1 MDDDFDDFGDIDE
14 SALAMTLEQEEL
26 ESNLANRHIVHGNNS
41 NVYNRNSFAGQ
52 SMSAPRN
59 PFQQVNG
66 LPFGGNRSP
75 AAPTNSITTTSHP
88 PSTPAGLSTGLSVGK
103 GVITAE
109 DYEDFGD
116 WTEGELASAFDD
128 DKFAL
133 PQGSATSSGSSLN
146 QQQPQPPRNHT
157 TWRNRSENV
166 RVANL
171 NPFQAQQRPQQQ
183 ETQPAKLFPI
193 FGGAKKQQTLPF
205 VSSSGNNIQTSLQ
218 RTSPATLNENRNII
232 QRQGSF
238 AQPLSN
244 SATALSGTLS
254 SSSTTSSGTLNKM
267 GSNLSTRSDIENTAF
282 NPSSWRPP
290 TSAASAPEPL
300 THHTIDYEAI
310 KTWQYPIN
318 YPKRDYQFN
327 IIRHALF
334 TNTLV
339 SLPTGLGKTFI
350 AAVVML
356 NYFRWF
362 PKSKIIFMA
371 PTKPLVNQQIEACFN
386 ICGIPQDATAEMT
399 GATQAEARR
408 AQWRE
413 KRLFFC
419 TPHIVKNDIS
429 SGICPAEDIVC
440 LVIDE
445 AHKASGNYAFATVIR
460 ALHPLNTSVRVLA
473 LSATPGTELNKVQ
486 QLVQTLKVARIEA
499 RTEDSLDLNKYMFK
513 REVKEV
519 VVPCGPEI
527 AQISQRFLKLIQPFV
542 DKLAQT
548 GVIEVGTRA
557 ESLSRYGLTTRLKGF
572 MHNNHMASA
581 RKSAIY
587 SGVRIVGGLV
597 AAYDSLMVQGIK
609 LFFSTME
616 PPESTGTLNTS
627 RPTIGSGAP
636 GSGSWSGP
644 SGRGGWGE
652 QRGRGGRGRG
662 GGRGS
667 KRKTQ
672 GRGSDDDEGG
682 SEYGE
687 VEEDKPTASIQAV
700 QHLPEFGRLM
710 NDIRVKMRH
719 SDFVTHPK
727 VTRLEQVIVQHFVD
741 HQEEAKD
748 MMRAKRYAREG
759 SPTPS
764 QSNDTGA
771 NGLDDLDEAPQTRV
785 IVFANLRE
793 VVVEI
798 ARVLE
803 RHRPLIKV
811 QNFVGQA
818 AANGKKGISQKDQKK
833 VLADFH
839 KGDHN
844 VLVATSIGEE
854 GLDIGDVDLIVC
866 YDVQSSPTRMI
877 QRMGRTGRKRKG
889 RIVLLMADGRET
901 NKYKEAVT
909 RYKRVQNAI
918 ARGQITMFPFPPR
931 ILPPDA
937 SPACDLVHIDI
948 PDYINPDSKKKSG
961 KTQSKKSLGAGSAL
975 RAGYLDAE
983 EEVRFQKQYW
993 LPRRTIRKITLE
1005 SSLARQRQKRLHGP
1019 GVNIDADT
1027 TSIVGHSD
1035 TTSGYLEIIDRISTH
1050 KDARRESTELDSYSK
1065 RMLEL
1070 LDLSPPPSDQPMFS
1084 SLKRSILQKEARTIG
1099 NAQSRSKTGTRA
1111 SKSNSEYDSD
1121 NYRVESGRYHHGS
1134 LDDSDLDQIHSGLAG
1149 MKDPKRRYQHDKDSY
1164 ASLSEDPGDDN
1175 ADLPTGPVPRPK
1187 AKRAKKGDSTSGT
1200 LDAMFRQGIAASRK
1214 DTGGIDAD
1222 KAARSVTKELPSISD
1237 DDVDM
1242 EIMGGLGT
1250 IFKLDISPIR
1260 LRRRVISEDE
1270 ASDAG
1275 APSPAINESVFDYDF
1290 PMDDDWGLHDGDWDA
1305 PAGVDTHGDH
1315 YSLKGGFD
1323 FSDSRR
1329 RCVAQNWYTSDRSD
1343 EESDDPEGNRERLD
1357 ESNVEDEPMLMVLPP
1372 VPPSGRRY

>member
-26 ESNLANRHIVHGNNS
+26 ESNLAHQHISHEINS
-41 NVYNRNSFAGQ
+41 NVYNKNSFAGQ

-59 PFQQVNG
+59 PFHQANG
-66 LPFGGNRSP
+66 VPFGGNKGAS
-75 AAPTNSITTTSHP
+75 AATNSNTTTFHP
-88 PSTPAGLSTGLSVGK
+88 PSTPAGPSAGVSIGK

-116 WTEGELASAFDD
+116 WAEGDLALAFDD
-128 DKFAL
+128 DEFAL
-133 PQGSATSSGSSLN
+133 PQGSATSSRSSLN
-146 QQQPQPPRNHT
+146 LQHSQPPQNGT
-157 TWRNRSENV
+157 TWPNMNGNSRA
-166 RVANL
+166 ANSS
-171 NPFQAQQRPQQQ
+171 PFQAQQRQ
-183 ETQPAKLFPI
+183 ETQFYRAYREQESNTEARI
-193 FGGAKKQQTLPF
+193 RRSATKQLCNGT
-205 VSSSGNNIQTSLQ
+205 VT
-218 RTSPATLNENRNII
+218 NII
-232 QRQGSF
+232 VLEYNIIRHAQQGG
-238 AQPLSN
+238 Q
-244 SATALSGTLS
+244 
-254 SSSTTSSGTLNKM
+254 
-267 GSNLSTRSDIENTAF
+267 
-282 NPSSWRPP
+282 PP

-386 ICGIPQDATAEMT
+386 ICGIPQDVTAEMT
-399 GATQAEARR
+399 GTTQAEARR

-473 LSATPGTELNKVQ
+473 LSATPGSELNKVQ

-499 RTEDSLDLNKYMFK
+499 RTEDSFDLNKYMFR

-519 VVPCGPEI
+519 TVPCGPEI
-527 AQISQRFLKLIQPFV
+527 AQIGQRFLKLIQPFV
-542 DKLAQT
+542 EKLKQT
-548 GVIEVGTRA
+548 GIIKSDVST
-557 ESLSRYGLTTRLKGF
+557 ESLSRHGLTMKLQAF
-572 MHNNHMASA
+572 MQTNNPSYA
-581 RKSAIY
+581 RRSMIY
-587 SGVRIVGGLV
+587 SQTKIVGGLV

-616 PPESTGTLNTS
+616 PPESTGMSNAS

-652 QRGRGGRGRG
+652 RGGRGGRGRG
-662 GGRGS
+662 GGRGN
-667 KRKTQ
+667 KRKAQ

-682 SEYGE
+682 GEYGD

-710 NDIRVKMRH
+710 NDIRV
-719 SDFVTHPK
+719 
-727 VTRLEQVIVQHFVD
+727 TRLEQVIVQHFVD

-748 MMRAKRYAREG
+748 LMRAKRYAREG
-759 SPTPS
+759 SLAFS
-764 QSNDTGA
+764 QSNDSGG
-771 NGLDDLDEAPQTRV
+771 NGQGDLDEVPQTRV

-793 VVVEI
+793 MVVEI

-811 QNFVGQA
+811 QSFVGQA

-833 VLADFH
+833 ASTSGKFAVLSDFH

-854 GLDIGDVDLIVC
+854 GLDVGDVDLIVC

-889 RIVLLMADGRET
+889 KIVLLMADGRET
-901 NKYKEAVT
+901 KKYKDAVT
-909 RYKRVQNAI
+909 RYKGIQNAI
-918 ARGQITMFPFPPR
+918 TRGQITLYPFPPR

-937 SPACDLVHIDI
+937 SPTCDLVHIDI
-948 PDYINPDSKKKSG
+948 PEYINPESKKKSG
-961 KTQSKKSLGAGSAL
+961 KAQSKEKGLGAGSTS
-975 RAGYLDAE
+975 RAGYLDPE
-983 EEVRFQKQYW
+983 EEDRFQKQYW
-993 LPRRTIRKITLE
+993 LPRRNIRKITLE
-1005 SSLARQRQKRLHGP
+1005 SSLARQKRKRPHGQSP
-1019 GVNIDADT
+1019 NIDADT
-1027 TSIVGHSD
+1027 TSIVEHSA
-1035 TTSGYLEIIDRISTH
+1035 TTLSYLEIMDRMSAR
-1050 KDARRESTELDSYSK
+1050 KDSSSSDHRETTELDSYSK

-1084 SLKRSILQKEARTIG
+1084 SMKRSMMQKEAKILG
-1099 NAQSRSKTGTRA
+1099 NAQPRSKADTRG
-1111 SKSNSEYDSD
+1111 SKYNSECDSD
-1121 NYRVESGRYHHGS
+1121 NHRDESSLYRRHGS
-1134 LDDSDLDQIHSGLAG
+1134 LDDSDLDQIHNEFSAS
-1149 MKDPKRRYQHDKDSY
+1149 KTPKRRYQHGKDSY
-1164 ASLSEDPGDDN
+1164 ASLSEARSEDN
-1175 ADLPTGPVPRPK
+1175 ADLPTRPTPGPK
-1187 AKRAKKGDSTSGT
+1187 AKRAKKGDSTLGP
-1200 LDAMFRQGIAASRK
+1200 LDAMFQQGRAASRK
-1214 DTGGIDAD
+1214 DTGGTDANN
-1222 KAARSVTKELPSISD
+1222 AGHSATKELPSISD
-1237 DDVDM
+1237 DDVDI
-1242 EIMGGLGT
+1242 EIMGGLGGM
-1250 IFKLDISPIR
+1250 FKLDRSPIR
-1260 LRRRVISEDE
+1260 TRRRVISEDE
-1270 ASDAG
+1270 TSDAG
-1275 APSPAINESVFDYDF
+1275 AQSPAFDESAFDYDF

-1305 PAGVDTHGDH
+1305 PAGVDTHDDH
-1315 YSLKGGFD
+1315 DSLKGGFD
-1323 FSDSRR
+1323 FGESRR
-1329 RCVAQNWYTSDRSD
+1329 REVPQNWYTSDRSD
-1343 EESDDPEGNRERLD
+1343 DEPDEPEDSGDRLD
-1357 ESNVEDEPMLMVLPP
+1357 ENAVEDEPILMVLPP
-1372 VPPSGRRY
+1372 VPPPVRWYKAAA

>member
-26 ESNLANRHIVHGNNS
+26 ESNLAHQHISHEINS
-41 NVYNRNSFAGQ
+41 NVYNKNSFAGQ
-52 SMSAPRN
+52 SMSTPRN
-59 PFQQVNG
+59 PFQQANG
-66 LPFGGNRSP
+66 VPFGGNRG
-75 AAPTNSITTTSHP
+75 APVTTNSNTTTFHP
-88 PSTPAGLSTGLSVGK
+88 PSTPAGPSAGVFISK

-116 WTEGELASAFDD
+116 WAEGDLALAFDD
-128 DKFAL
+128 DEFAL
-133 PQGSATSSGSSLN
+133 PQGPATSSRSNLN
-146 QQQPQPPRNHT
+146 LQQSQPPQNGT
-157 TWRNRSENV
+157 TWPNMN
-166 RVANL
+166 
-171 NPFQAQQRPQQQ
+171 
-183 ETQPAKLFPI
+183 
-193 FGGAKKQQTLPF
+193 
-205 VSSSGNNIQTSLQ
+205 GNSRAARIL
-218 RTSPATLNENRNII
+218 R
-232 QRQGSF
+232 
-238 AQPLSN
+238 
-244 SATALSGTLS
+244 SATKQLCNGNVT
-254 SSSTTSSGTLNKM
+254 
-267 GSNLSTRSDIENTAF
+267 NTVVLE
-282 NPSSWRPP
+282 PP

-386 ICGIPQDATAEMT
+386 ICGIPQDVTAEMT
-399 GATQAEARR
+399 GTTQAEARR

-473 LSATPGTELNKVQ
+473 LSATPGSELNKVQ

-499 RTEDSLDLNKYMFK
+499 RTEDSFDLNKYMFR

-519 VVPCGPEI
+519 IVPCGPEI
-527 AQISQRFLKLIQPFV
+527 AQIGQRFLKLIQPFV
-542 DKLAQT
+542 EKLKQT
-548 GVIEVGTRA
+548 GIIKSDVST
-557 ESLSRYGLTTRLKGF
+557 ESLSRHGLTMKLQAF
-572 MHNNHMASA
+572 MQTNNPSYA
-581 RKSAIY
+581 RRSMIY
-587 SGVRIVGGLV
+587 SQTKIVGGLV

-616 PPESTGTLNTS
+616 PPESTGMSNAS
-627 RPTIGSGAP
+627 KPTIGSGAP
-636 GSGSWSGP
+636 GSGSWSGS

-652 QRGRGGRGRG
+652 RGVRGGRGRG
-662 GGRGS
+662 GGRGN
-667 KRKTQ
+667 KRKAQ

-682 SEYGE
+682 GEYGD

-748 MMRAKRYAREG
+748 LMRAKRYAREG
-759 SPTPS
+759 SLAFS
-764 QSNDTGA
+764 QSNDSGG
-771 NGLDDLDEAPQTRV
+771 NGQGDLDEVPQTRV

-793 VVVEI
+793 MVVEI

-811 QNFVGQA
+811 L
-818 AANGKKGISQKDQKK
+818 S
-833 VLADFH
+833 DFH

-889 RIVLLMADGRET
+889 KIVLLMADGRET
-901 NKYKEAVT
+901 KK
-909 RYKRVQNAI
+909 
-918 ARGQITMFPFPPR
+918 

-937 SPACDLVHIDI
+937 SPTCDLVHIDI
-948 PDYINPDSKKKSG
+948 PEYINPEFKKKSG
-961 KTQSKKSLGAGSAL
+961 KAQSKEKGLGAGSTS
-975 RAGYLDAE
+975 RAGYLDPE
-983 EEVRFQKQYW
+983 EEDRFQKQYW
-993 LPRRTIRKITLE
+993 LPRRNIRKITLE
-1005 SSLARQRQKRLHGP
+1005 SSLARQKRKQPHGQSP
-1019 GVNIDADT
+1019 NIDADT
-1027 TSIVGHSD
+1027 TSIVEHSA
-1035 TTSGYLEIIDRISTH
+1035 TTLSYLEIMNRMS
-1050 KDARRESTELDSYSK
+1050 ARDSSSSNYRETTELDSYSK

-1070 LDLSPPPSDQPMFS
+1070 LDLSPPPSDQLMFS
-1084 SLKRSILQKEARTIG
+1084 SMKRSMLQKEVKILG
-1099 NAQSRSKTGTRA
+1099 NAQPRSKADTRG
-1111 SKSNSEYDSD
+1111 SKYNSEHDSD
-1121 NYRVESGRYHHGS
+1121 NHRYESGRYRRHGS
-1134 LDDSDLDQIHSGLAG
+1134 LDDSDLDQIHNEFSVS
-1149 MKDPKRRYQHDKDSY
+1149 KTPKRRYQHGKDIC
-1164 ASLSEDPGDDN
+1164 ASLSEIRSEDN
-1175 ADLPTGPVPRPK
+1175 ADLPTRPTPRPK
-1187 AKRAKKGDSTSGT
+1187 AKRAKNGSSTLGP
-1200 LDAMFRQGIAASRK
+1200 LDAMFQQGRAASRQ
-1214 DTGGIDAD
+1214 DTGGTDANN
-1222 KAARSVTKELPSISD
+1222 AGHSATKELPSISD
-1237 DDVDM
+1237 DDVDI
-1242 EIMGGLGT
+1242 EIMGGLGGM
-1250 IFKLDISPIR
+1250 FKLDRSPIR
-1260 LRRRVISEDE
+1260 TRLRVISEDE
-1270 ASDAG
+1270 TSDAG
-1275 APSPAINESVFDYDF
+1275 ARSPAFDESAFDYDF
-1290 PMDDDWGLHDGDWDA
+1290 PMDDDRGLHDGDWDA
-1305 PAGVDTHGDH
+1305 PAGIDTHDDH
-1315 YSLKGGFD
+1315 DSLKGGFD
-1323 FSDSRR
+1323 FGESRR
-1329 RCVAQNWYTSDRSD
+1329 REVSQNWYTTDRSD
-1343 EESDDPEGNRERLD
+1343 DESDEPEDSGNRLD
-1357 ESNVEDEPMLMVLPP
+1357 ENAVEDEPMLMVLPP
-1372 VPPSGRRY
+1372 VPPPGRWYKGAA

>member
-1 MDDDFDDFGDIDE
+1 MDDDFDDFGDLDE

-26 ESNLANRHIVHGNNS
+26 ESNLANQHISHGIS
-41 NVYNRNSFAGQ
+41 RNVYSKNSFAGQ
-52 SMSAPRN
+52 FMSAPRN
-59 PFQQVNG
+59 PYQQANG
-66 LPFGGNRSP
+66 VPFGGNKVP
-75 AAPTNSITTTSHP
+75 PVATNSNTTTFHP
-88 PSTPAGLSTGLSVGK
+88 PSTPAGPSTGVPIGT

-116 WTEGELASAFDD
+116 WAEGDLALAFDD
-128 DKFAL
+128 EFAL
-133 PQGSATSSGSSLN
+133 PQGSAASSGSSLN
-146 QQQPQPPRNHT
+146 QQQSQPPQ
-157 TWRNRSENV
+157 NRTAWPNMKGNC
-166 RVANL
+166 RAANSS
-171 NPFQAQQRPQQQ
+171 PFQAQQRPQQQ
-183 ETQPAKLFPI
+183 ENQSAKLFPI
-193 FGGAKKQQTLPF
+193 FSGAKKQQTLPF
-205 VSSSGNNIQTSLQ
+205 VSNNGTNNPIPLQ
-218 RTSPATLNENRNII
+218 RTGSATLSKNRNPI

-238 AQPLSN
+238 AQPPNN
-244 SATALSGTLS
+244 SATALSRELS
-254 SSSTTSSGTLNKM
+254 SSGTTSSGTLNRVS
-267 GSNLSTRSDIENTAF
+267 SNLSTRSDSGDTAF
-282 NPSSWRPP
+282 NSNAWRPP
-290 TSAASAPEPL
+290 TSAASGPEPL

-310 KTWQYPIN
+310 KSWQYPIN

-386 ICGIPQDATAEMT
+386 ICGIPQDVTAEMT
-399 GATQAEARR
+399 GTTQAEARR

-473 LSATPGTELNKVQ
+473 LSATPGSELNKVQ

-499 RTEDSLDLNKYMFK
+499 RTEDSFDLNKYMFR

-519 VVPCGPEI
+519 TVPCGPEI
-527 AQISQRFLKLIQPFV
+527 AQIGQRFLKLIQPFV
-542 DKLAQT
+542 EKLKQT
-548 GVIEVGTRA
+548 GIIKSDVST
-557 ESLSRYGLTTRLKGF
+557 ESLSRHGLTMKLQAF
-572 MHNNHMASA
+572 MQTNNPSYA
-581 RKSAIY
+581 RRSVMY
-587 SGVRIVGGLV
+587 SQTKIVGGLV

-616 PPESTGTLNTS
+616 PPESTGMSSTS
-627 RPTIGSGAP
+627 RPTVGSGAP

-652 QRGRGGRGRG
+652 RGGRGGRGRGRG
-662 GGRGS
+662 GGRGN
-667 KRKTQ
+667 KRKAQ

-682 SEYGE
+682 GEYGD

-700 QHLPEFGRLM
+700 QHLPEFRRLM

-748 MMRAKRYAREG
+748 LMRAKRYAREG
-759 SPTPS
+759 SSACS
-764 QSNDTGA
+764 QSNESGA
-771 NGLDDLDEAPQTRV
+771 NDQGDLDEVLQTRV

-793 VVVEI
+793 MVVEI

-811 QNFVGQA
+811 L
-818 AANGKKGISQKDQKK
+818 S
-833 VLADFH
+833 DFH

-889 RIVLLMADGRET
+889 KIVLLMADGRET
-901 NKYKEAVT
+901 KKYKDAVT
-909 RYKRVQNAI
+909 RYKGIQNAI
-918 ARGQITMFPFPPR
+918 TRGQIILYPNPPR
-931 ILPPDA
+931 ILPPGA
-937 SPACDLVHIDI
+937 SPTCDLVHIDI
-948 PDYINPDSKKKSG
+948 PEYINPESKKKSG
-961 KTQSKKSLGAGSAL
+961 KAQSKEKGLGAGPTS
-975 RAGYLDAE
+975 RAAYLEPE
-983 EEVRFQKQYW
+983 EEDRFRKQYW
-993 LPRRTIRKITLE
+993 LPRRNIRKITLE
-1005 SSLARQRQKRLHGP
+1005 SSLTHQRRNRLHKQVP
-1019 GVNIDADT
+1019 NIVADT
-1027 TSIVGHSD
+1027 TSIVGHSA
-1035 TTSGYLEIIDRISTH
+1035 TTLGYLEIMDRISAR
-1050 KDARRESTELDSYSK
+1050 KDSSPLDSRDTTELDSYSK

-1070 LDLSPPPSDQPMFS
+1070 LDLSPPPSDQLMFS
-1084 SLKRSILQKEARTIG
+1084 SMK
-1099 NAQSRSKTGTRA
+1099 SKY
-1111 SKSNSEYDSD
+1111 SSEYDSD
-1121 NYRVESGRYHHGS
+1121 NHGDEIGRYRRHGS
-1134 LDDSDLDQIHSGLAG
+1134 LDDSDLNQIHSEFSAS
-1149 MKDPKRRYQHDKDSY
+1149 KIPKRRYEHDKVTD
-1164 ASLSEDPGDDN
+1164 ASLSEDRSEDN
-1175 ADLPTGPVPRPK
+1175 ADLPTRPAPRPK
-1187 AKRAKKGDSTSGT
+1187 AKRAKKGDPSLRP
-1200 LDAMFRQGIAASRK
+1200 LDAMFQHGRAASRK
-1214 DTGGIDAD
+1214 GNGGTGAD
-1222 KAARSVTKELPSISD
+1222 NASHSATKELPSISD
-1237 DDVDM
+1237 DDVDI
-1242 EIMGGLGT
+1242 EIMGGLGGM
-1250 IFKLDISPIR
+1250 FKLDSSPVR
-1260 LRRRVISEDE
+1260 TRRRVISEDE

-1275 APSPAINESVFDYDF
+1275 ALPPAFDESAFDYDF
-1290 PMDDDWGLHDGDWDA
+1290 PVDDDWGLHDGDWEA
-1305 PAGVDTHGDH
+1305 PAGVDMHGDH
-1315 YSLKGGFD
+1315 DSLKGGFD
-1323 FSDSRR
+1323 FGESRKR
-1329 RCVAQNWYTSDRSD
+1329 GGPQNWYTSDRSD
-1343 EESDDPEGNRERLD
+1343 DESDEPEKSGDRVD
-1357 ESNVEDEPMLMVLPP
+1357 ENAMEDNPILMVLPP
-1372 VPPSGRRY
+1372 VPPPGQWYNAPA